1 MNDWTETDK
10 LTERKRQIDRQR
22 DRQTEKERQ
31 VDTLTDR

>member
-1 MNDWTETDK
+1 MNDWTETYK

-22 DRQTEKERQ
+22 DRQTEKERP